1 MKALMIVGVALAS
14 AMVTTGCITHP
25 VEFVDGSIPMEQG
38 GYTVIGDE
46 VCGEDYQVQTFGLG
60 LSLPGSGQR
69 RAYKQALNQVSGAEG
84 LVSMAVD
91 VQRIDLPFVSF
102 VTTRVTGTP
111 VKLVK

>member
-1 MKALMIVGVALAS
+1 MKALMVGVALAS
-14 AMVTTGCITHP
+14 AMVMTGCITHP

-38 GYTVIGDE
+38 GYTLLADE
-46 VCGEDYQVQTFGLG
+46 ACGEDYQVQVFGLG

-69 RAYKQALNQVSGAEG
+69 RAYKQALKQVHGADG
-84 LVSMAVD
+84 LVSMAID
-91 VQRIDLPFVSF
+91 VQRIDLPFVSL